1 MMSARRCG
9 PLGLAD
15 QLEMW
20 MALDRQQLWQRFE
33 GSQHLLPPTRP
44 FRTPSADHFIHH
56 VAVIFK
62 NPENLIRLAEFEIKW
77 CLIMWIIFDHH
88 VISTLKRINFSFAG
102 IETLSI
108 IFRTTSHSLLYL
120 CRRASMSTVWFYRCR
135 PGYEGQVLR
144 NVFFAQWMWL
154 AQLQLRDAL
163 CKSLPTVVLPVYC
176 ATVRSRSFY
185 FYYYY

>member
-102 IETLSI
+102 IETLFDISC
-108 IFRTTSHSLLYL
+108 TTNHSLLYL
-120 CRRASMSTVWFYRCR
+120 RRQCFNVDRLILSMSTRLWRSGVTQCFLCAMNVIGATPVTRCSV
-135 PGYEGQVLR
+135 QVI
-144 NVFFAQWMWL
+144 AYCSSSSI
-154 AQLQLRDAL
+154 L
-163 CKSLPTVVLPVYC
+163 CHCSV
-176 ATVRSRSFY
+176 S
-185 FYYYY
+185 